1 MGRGVVVGSGL
12 KPALPAGIGRVGR
25 SLIGRCRR
33 IVAASLNGHRR
44 VAQDERG
51 AVVVIVAF
59 VLPVA
64 IGAMGLGAETGY
76 WYFQQRDLQH
86 VADLATHA
94 AGVRK
99 RSGDDTSAITQAAA
113 TVAANSGFT
122 STSGTMQVNTPPAT
136 GAHAGDSN
144 AVEVVLGKQL
154 PRFFSV
160 IFDNSAVA
168 IDARAVAVLAEGSRA
183 CVLALSPAAPAAVTV
198 SGSAEVELEGCDVAS
213 NSLAS
218 DAFYMQGTAAEFA
231 ADCVH
236 TVGEAQVTTKLELSE
251 CEAVDEYAPVVPD
264 PYADIEEP
272 VLNGACEDGTV
283 GKSQGTTVVT
293 PTNNHPSGVPS
304 ARYCGG
310 LTVKGDVVFKA
321 GLYIIDGGTFTI
333 NGNASVSGEGVTFYL
348 TGGASLKFN
357 GTAEI
362 DLSAPTSGPYS
373 GLLFFGDRG
382 DSGVTHTINGNAE
395 SELTGAI
402 YLSAG
407 DIEFRGD
414 AEIGD
419 GCVQIIGDTVTFSGS
434 SSLEL
439 ECDDDGTRDIWVNQ
453 AVKIVE

>member
-1 MGRGVVVGSGL
+1 MFAAPRLTAASPRRRL
-12 KPALPAGIGRVGR
+12 CAGTIRQGWR
-25 SLIGRCRR
+25 LISAIRHRQGQ
-33 IVAASLNGHRR
+33 VAA
-44 VAQDERG
+44 DERG
-51 AVVVIVAF
+51 AVVVLAAF

-86 VADLATHA
+86 VADLAAHA

-99 RSGDDTSAITQAAA
+99 RSGDDDAAITRAAV
-113 TVAANSGFT
+113 TIAANSGFT
-122 STSGTMQVNTPPAT
+122 SASGTLQVNTPPAT
-136 GAHAGDSN
+136 GAHAGDSS
-144 AVEVVLGKQL
+144 AVEVVLNKQL

-160 IFDNSAVA
+160 IFDDSA
-168 IDARAVAVLAEGSRA
+168 IDIKARAVTKLAEGSRA
-183 CVLALSPAAPAAVTV
+183 CVLALSPEEPAAVSV

-213 NSLAS
+213 NSLAAN
-218 DAFYMQGTAAEFA
+218 AFDMRGAAAEFS

-236 TVGEAQVTTKLELSE
+236 TVGQAQVTTNLELSE
-251 CEAVDEYAPVVPD
+251 CEEVDEYAPVVPD
-264 PYADIEEP
+264 PYADIDEP
-272 VLNGACEDGTV
+272 LLNGACEDGTI
-283 GKSQGTTVVT
+283 GKPQGTTVVT
-293 PTNNHPSGVPS
+293 PTNNHPSGVAS

-333 NGNASVSGEGVTFYL
+333 NGNVSVSGEGVTFYL

-373 GLLFFGDRG
+373 GLLFFGDRS
-382 DSGVTHTINGNAE
+382 DSGVTHNISGNAD
-395 SELTGAI
+395 SELAGAI

-407 DIEFRGD
+407 DIDFRGN

-419 GCVQIIGDTVTFSGS
+419 GCVQIIGDTVAFSGS

-439 ECDDDGTRDIWVNQ
+439 ECEDDGTRDIWVNQ